1 MQYVCRLQNSTM
13 SQKWFFNKSKKKVQG
28 KTKNLI
34 NNIRDDKNKNH
45 SIRKNKI
52 KYIYLFLDLQYK
64 M

>member
-1 MQYVCRLQNSTM
+1 MYADCKIQQCPKNGSST
-13 SQKWFFNKSKKKVQG
+13 SQKKVQG